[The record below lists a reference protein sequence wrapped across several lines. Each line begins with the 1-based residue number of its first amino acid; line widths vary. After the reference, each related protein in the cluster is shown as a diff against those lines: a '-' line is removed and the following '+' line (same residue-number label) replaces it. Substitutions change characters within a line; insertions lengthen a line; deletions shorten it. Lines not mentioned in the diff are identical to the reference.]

1 MILFNADSQIMCLY
15 LLKIYKWVP
24 IFKRSQKYIIEVREQ
39 VLQFWIGQL
48 NVFMAVSKTRPNKQ
62 VLKL

>member
-1 MILFNADSQIMCLY
+1 MCLS

-39 VLQFWIGQL
+39 DLQFWMGQL
-48 NVFMAVSKTRPNKQ
+48 IVFMAVSKTRPNKQ
-62 VLKL
+62 ALTL